1 MRKYLFGLLLLSSSV
16 SSDPFF
22 GKDFNNNQDDAKPEK
37 SQFEGVVKNVGNHT
51 ACKPAENRAS
61 HHLDVEFE
69 KLKLVGLVK
78 INEHPIA
85 LFIDEKEHL
94 IEIKEG
100 DLIYNREIEITNINM
115 RSITYINWK
124 LTKNCDSPHEIKIK
138 L

>member
-1 MRKYLFGLLLLSSSV
+1 MRKYLFCLLLISSSAI
-16 SSDPFF
+16 SDPFF
-22 GKDFNNNQDDAKPEK
+22 GKNSDNSQNNTKPEN
-37 SQFEGVVKNVGNHT
+37 QTEGVIKKVENHT

-69 KLKLVGLVK
+69 KLKLAGLVR
-78 INEHPIA
+78 INDQPSA
-85 LFIDEKEHL
+85 LFIDEKEKL

-115 RSITYINWK
+115 KSITYINWK
-124 LTKNCDSPHEIKIK
+124 LTQNCDSPHEIKIK